1 MIICFSMN
9 LGSTEQVS
17 VKLKSHAAVES
28 LKELKNMKG
37 FFALEVSMLVSAF
50 FSLSLSR
57 VMLGSL
63 WANSMEM
70 TSAKLPSLALK
81 P

>member
-1 MIICFSMN
+1 MN
-9 LGSTEQVS
+9 LGSAEKAS

-28 LKELKNMKG
+28 LREHQNVTG
-37 FFALEVSMLVSAF
+37 FLALEVPMSVNPL

>member
-1 MIICFSMN
+1 MN
-9 LGSTEQVS
+9 LGSAEKAS

-28 LKELKNMKG
+28 LRTPECDRIPCFG
-37 FFALEVSMLVSAF
+37 SAYVSESL